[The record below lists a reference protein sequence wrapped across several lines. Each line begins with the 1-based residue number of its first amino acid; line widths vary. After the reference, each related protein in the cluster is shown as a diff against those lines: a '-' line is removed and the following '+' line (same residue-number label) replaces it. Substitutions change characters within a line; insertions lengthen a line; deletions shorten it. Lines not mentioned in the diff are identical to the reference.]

1 MENHGFSLSNH
12 KEKIFDLIKKNINQC
27 IYLAD
32 MFSREDVEKIN
43 MDSLEIENVDYKNI
57 ENKFIMSKIANHI
70 KKELDKCIKLIKENK
85 NNKETIKEQV
95 DKFLMY
101 ANKLYCEMQY
111 SDRTLWTK
119 LKEIDAYI
127 SLNELRD
134 SYYVQKLKEYP
145 EIIKLFFNG
154 KYKDNYLKNNI
165 YADKIIEGIK

>member
-1 MENHGFSLSNH
+1 MQYH
-12 KEKIFDLIKKNINQC
+12 
-27 IYLAD
+27 YL
-32 MFSREDVEKIN
+32 
-43 MDSLEIENVDYKNI
+43 
-57 ENKFIMSKIANHI
+57 
-70 KKELDKCIKLIKENK
+70 
-85 NNKETIKEQV
+85 KETIKEQV

-111 SDRTLWTK
+111 SDRMLWTK

-145 EIIKLFFNG
+145 EIIKLFFND